1 MLHDKVLG
9 LLSLSFATEAATLSK
24 KEQERVINI
33 LKEEGF
39 ANKQISRVT
48 GILYGVVRKR

>member
-1 MLHDKVLG
+1 MLRERVVK
-9 LLSLSFATEAATLSK
+9 LLKLSHATGAATLSQQ
-24 KEQERVINI
+24 EQGRVISI

-48 GILYGVVRKR
+48 GIPYGIVRKR